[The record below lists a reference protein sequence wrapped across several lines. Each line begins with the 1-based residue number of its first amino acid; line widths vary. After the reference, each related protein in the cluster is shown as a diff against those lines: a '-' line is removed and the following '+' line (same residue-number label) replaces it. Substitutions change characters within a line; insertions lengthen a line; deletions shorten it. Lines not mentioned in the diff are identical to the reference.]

1 MKVIICGGGRVGYA
15 IASYLARENNH
26 VVVIDE
32 KESVLRKI
40 GETMEA
46 VTIQGSAAHP
56 DVQRAAGIESA
67 DMIVA
72 VTGSDEVNMMACQ
85 VAAALFQTPKKIARV
100 RAASYLDPTWSQLFA
115 RENLPIDLVIS
126 PESEVAQ
133 DIVRRLSVP
142 GTTSDIP
149 MGDGG
154 VYLMGII
161 CRHDCP
167 VLDTPIRQFDQ
178 LFPDFDFRTLLVVRG
193 TQALV
198 AHPDLQ
204 FQRDDEVYLL
214 VREDQVHDVVE
225 TMFGMDQAQA
235 KNLVI
240 FGGGNIGVRV
250 AQILGKTSRGINIKI
265 IERDQARAEY
275 VNDLLPRELVI
286 CGDGLE
292 TEILMEAGVGVAE
305 TFIAVTNNDEANVLG
320 SLLARQLGAERVI
333 TLVNNTAYNTLMMP
347 LGIDAIVNPKQIT
360 VSSILQ
366 YIRRGRIR
374 AIHSLRDGAAEVIEA
389 EVSPTCTIANTT
401 IGELVLPE
409 GVLLAAVVKKTG
421 VRMAQDGVTIDP
433 GDRVILLA
441 REGCIEKAESLFSFR
456 IDLF

>member
-32 KESVLRKI
+32 KESVIRKI
-40 GETMEA
+40 SETMEA
-46 VTIQGSAAHP
+46 VSIQGNAAHP
-56 DVQRAAGIESA
+56 DVLRNAGIENA
-67 DMIVA
+67 EMLIA

-85 VAAALFQTPKKIARV
+85 VAASLFQTPKKIARV
-100 RAASYLDPTWSQLFA
+100 RAASYLDPNWSNLFS
-115 RENLPIDLVIS
+115 RQHLPIDLVIS

-149 MGDGG
+149 MGDGS
-154 VYLMGII
+154 VYLIGVI

-167 VLDTPIRQFDQ
+167 VLDTPIRHFDQ
-178 LFPDFDFRTLLVVRG
+178 LFPDFDFRTLLIVRG
-193 TQALV
+193 NTAIV
-198 AHPDLQ
+198 AEPDQQ
-204 FQRDDEVYLL
+204 FMRGDEVYLL
-214 VREDQVHDVVE
+214 VRADQVHDVVE
-225 TMFGMDQAQA
+225 TMFGLNQEQA

-250 AQILGKTSRGINIKI
+250 AQILGNTSRGINIKV
-265 IERDQARAEY
+265 IERDPARAEL
-275 VNDLLPRELVI
+275 VNDMLPRELVI

-292 TEILMEAGVGVAE
+292 TSILEEAGVPSSE

-320 SLLARQLGAERVI
+320 SLLARQVGAERVI
-333 TLVNNTAYNTLMMP
+333 TLVNNPAYNTLMSP

-374 AIHSLRDGAAEVIEA
+374 AIHSLKDGAAEVIEA
-389 EVSPTCTIANTT
+389 EVSPTCTIANAT
-401 IGELVLPE
+401 IGELSLPE
-409 GVLLAAVVKKTG
+409 GIVLAAVVKKNG
-421 VRMAQDGVTIDP
+421 VRMARPDLTIDP

-441 REGCIEKAESLFSFR
+441 RQGRIEAAEALFSFR

>member
-15 IASYLARENNH
+15 IASYLSRENNH
-26 VVVIDE
+26 VVIIDE
-32 KESVLRKI
+32 KEAVIRKVS
-40 GETMEA
+40 ETIEA
-46 VTIQGSAAHP
+46 VAVQGNAAHP
-56 DVQRAAGIESA
+56 DILRAAGIENA

-85 VAAALFQTPKKIARV
+85 VAAALFKTPKKIARV
-100 RAASYLDPTWSQLFA
+100 RAVSYLDPNWSHLFS
-115 RENLPIDLVIS
+115 REHLPIDLVIS

-154 VYLMGII
+154 VYLIGVV

-178 LFPDFDFRTLLVVRG
+178 LFPDFDFRTLLIVRG
-193 TQALV
+193 NTAIM
-198 AHPDLQ
+198 ADPDQQ
-204 FQRDDEVYLL
+204 FLSGDEVYFL
-214 VREDQVHDVVE
+214 VRQDQVHDVVE
-225 TMFGMDQAQA
+225 TMFGLDQQQAQ
-235 KNLVI
+235 NLVI
-240 FGGGNIGVRV
+240 FGGGNIGLRV
-250 AQILGKTSRGINIKI
+250 TEILNKTSRGLNIKL
-265 IERDQARAEY
+265 IERDSARAIL

-292 TEILMEAGVGVAE
+292 TEILEEAGVASAE

-320 SLLARQLGAERVI
+320 SLLARQLGAKRVI
-333 TLVNNTAYNTLMMP
+333 TLVNNAAYNTLMGP

-401 IGELVLPE
+401 VGELTLPD
-409 GVLLAAVVKKTG
+409 GVLLAAIVKKTG
-421 VRMAQDGVTIDP
+421 VKMASPDVNIDP

-441 REGCIEKAESLFSFR
+441 RQGCIEKAESLFSFR